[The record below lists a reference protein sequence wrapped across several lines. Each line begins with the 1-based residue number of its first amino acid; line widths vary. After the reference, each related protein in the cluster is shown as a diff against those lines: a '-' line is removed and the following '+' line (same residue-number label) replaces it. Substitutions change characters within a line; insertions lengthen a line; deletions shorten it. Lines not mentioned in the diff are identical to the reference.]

1 MNEFDISLDDLD
13 MLDNFILKEEEG
25 CTFESIPSLIH
36 KEKKDEEINIMEEV
50 KDVSKPILDVREVN
64 GKPSLVLIIDNKV
77 EVINSTDIALEKLY
91 HKENYNNNFN
101 KDKTLTD
108 KHCDLCGKR
117 LQRRT
122 VDFIERHMHKTEG
135 TKHEGK
141 YYCYTC
147 QRKHLNSTVY

>member
-1 MNEFDISLDDLD
+1 MNEFDISLDDLNI
-13 MLDNFILKEEEG
+13 LDDFILKEEEG
-25 CTFESIPSLIH
+25 CTFESMPSLIH
-36 KEKKDEEINIMEEV
+36 KDKKDEEINIMEEV
-50 KDVSKPILDVREVN
+50 KAVSKPILDIREIN

-91 HKENYNNNFN
+91 HKENYNDNFS
-101 KDKTLTD
+101 KDKTLSN
-108 KHCDLCGKR
+108 KRCDLCGKR
-117 LQRRT
+117 LQKRT

-147 QRKHLNSTVY
+147 QRKHFNSSVY